1 MYRYIFI
8 CGCGFKYRYS
18 CRDIDTD
25 EDVAVMFPKGKG
37 HAPSLLPPPPKLGRG
52 ANLDTSEQQGGR
64 GLGAWASSWTSI
76 TIPVLDNLPLGHHR
90 REK

>member
-37 HAPSLLPPPPKLGRG
+37 HAPSLLPPPPKLG
-52 ANLDTSEQQGGR
+52 GGPTWTHQSSKVE
-64 GLGAWASSWTSI
+64 GAWVPGQAHGLVSPFQS
-76 TIPVLDNLPLGHHR
+76 
-90 REK
+90 

>member
-25 EDVAVMFPKGKG
+25 EDVAMMFPKGKG
-37 HAPSLLPPPPKLGRG
+37 HAPSLLPPPPKLG
-52 ANLDTSEQQGGR
+52 GGQ
-64 GLGAWASSWTSI
+64 
-76 TIPVLDNLPLGHHR
+76 LGHIR
-90 REK
+90 AARWKGPGCLGKLMD